1 MNPRNAINV
10 LRDFESRLFDRLS
23 TSPYINIKLTK
34 KSHARKMRDKKMAKK
49 KKEEKT
55 KMNWEG
61 LKQPVKSGVGFR
73 VSPVMTTSIRLRV
86 LNLLG
91 IC

>member
-1 MNPRNAINV
+1 
-10 LRDFESRLFDRLS
+10 
-23 TSPYINIKLTK
+23 
-34 KSHARKMRDKKMAKK
+34 MRDKKKAKK

-73 VSPVMTTSIRLRV
+73 VSPVMTTSISLRIFDFV
-86 LNLLG
+86 YVSTNGRILQ
-91 IC
+91 

>member
-1 MNPRNAINV
+1 MNPRNAVNV
-10 LRDFESRLFDRLS
+10 LRDFESRLFDHLS

-34 KSHARKMRDKKMAKK
+34 KSHARKMRDKKKAKK

-73 VSPVMTTSIRLRV
+73 AAVKRALSVPHYP
-86 LNLLG
+86 
-91 IC
+91 